1 MGKVLVTESYLED
14 IADAIR
20 EKNGTVNT
28 YTPAE
33 MADAISAISGGG
45 SYNWMGKNVELV
57 NTVHESTTALS
68 STSYSSWEPSSTATT
83 LKAASNLS
91 KITIDFANYAYILR
105 WICIS
110 DVKLKAGAALNAEPV
125 LQVSVYDQCLF
136 RRPSNLTNLESG
148 THNYNVY
155 VNTTALSW
163 MKYYNTNSALAM
175 AWSSSYGFYSAV
187 QTLSITSTTNDTTTI
202 TPKTPTWVTRCSAT
216 YFDTSRASDIDGT
229 TSFYLKGLLYR
240 MDPVDSILRQRYD
253 GFIDIINDI
262 E

>member
-1 MGKVLVTESYLED
+1 MSKVLVTEAYLED

-20 EKNGTVNT
+20 EKNGTINT

-45 SYNWMGKNVELV
+45 SYNWMGKNAELV
-57 NTVHESTTALS
+57 STVHESTTLLS
-68 STSYSSWEPSSTATT
+68 STDYSTWSPSATATT
-83 LKAASNLS
+83 LKATSNLS
-91 KITIDFANYAYILR
+91 KITVDFANYAYILR

-110 DVKLKAGAALNAEPV
+110 DVKLKAGAALNTEPV
-125 LQVSVYDQCLF
+125 LQVSVFDQCLF
-136 RRPSNLTNLESG
+136 RRPSSLTNLANKNANS
-148 THNYNVY
+148 NAY

-163 MKYYNTNSALAM
+163 MKYYNTNGTLTM

-187 QTLSITSTTNDTTTI
+187 QTLSITNTTNDTTTI

-240 MDPVDSILRQRYD
+240 MDPIDSILRQRYD
-253 GFIDIINDI
+253 GFIDIINNI